1 MKLVD
6 IAKVIRSKNAGP
18 TTLTLDLL
26 FNDEAGFKAAC
37 ASKSLTADA
46 IAKLYS
52 QPRDKV
58 EVLPYPP
65 ALAIKIVMP
74 RRIVSGDPGDSDV
87 YGAQQHGPMLAVE
100 L

>member
-26 FNDEAGFKAAC
+26 FNDEAGFKFAC
-37 ASKSLTADA
+37 GSQSLTPEAV
-46 IAKLYS
+46 AKLYS
-52 QPRDKV
+52 QPRAKV
-58 EVLPYPP
+58 QVLPYPP